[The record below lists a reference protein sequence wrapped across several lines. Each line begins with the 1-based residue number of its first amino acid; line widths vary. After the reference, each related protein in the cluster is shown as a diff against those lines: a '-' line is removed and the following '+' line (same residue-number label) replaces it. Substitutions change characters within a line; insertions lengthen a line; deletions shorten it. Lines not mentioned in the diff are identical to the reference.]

1 MMFKILIV
9 WRTLKIEVEKRAKLE
24 KAQIY
29 VIQMTYSF
37 LWFLVW
43 LIQKMFAHG
52 NQQK

>member
-1 MMFKILIV
+1 
-9 WRTLKIEVEKRAKLE
+9 
-24 KAQIY
+24 
-29 VIQMTYSF
+29 MTYSF